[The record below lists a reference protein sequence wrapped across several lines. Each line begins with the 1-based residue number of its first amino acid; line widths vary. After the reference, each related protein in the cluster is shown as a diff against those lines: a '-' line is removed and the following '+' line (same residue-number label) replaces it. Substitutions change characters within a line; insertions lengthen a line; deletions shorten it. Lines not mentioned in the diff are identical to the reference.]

1 MCRPPQSFT
10 AVGVCADADSKCSQC
25 CNWHRF
31 QGKVKS
37 IYENMKNL
45 MDPTPRFD
53 SHISKNSSKVTSLNS
68 YRAFELTQVPFK
80 LDPPLPLS
88 LSLSKKAKYKYLFKS
103 HLGLH

>member
-1 MCRPPQSFT
+1 MQTTKLLHQGLNLRWYCFKFSVL
-10 AVGVCADADSKCSQC
+10 AIDSVVSGI
-25 CNWHRF
+25 RF

-68 YRAFELTQVPFK
+68 YHAFELTQVPFK
-80 LDPPLPLS
+80 LQT
-88 LSLSKKAKYKYLFKS
+88 
-103 HLGLH
+103 